1 MFRKL
6 ALVSVLLVVLA
17 ILGGLAADYYLHLE
31 PTPAKTSAELTSG
44 PPSNRAFQPTK
55 TVNLA
60 GQYSIEVPDNFSS
73 TEVPRTITNVPN
85 YTFQVANSN
94 QFSVALLPYLS
105 SQSQSPGQCAVSTTY
120 DTGVVSA
127 PVFCEDLMLTN
138 WFTLSN
144 GLMAK
149 YASRVTDMTTQCSM
163 NSPCPVNVPQETR
176 YAVDYVFLIPDKAR
190 QTLVEFFAG
199 DAARLPSSHVQGFK
213 GVAILLHDSII
224 PSLRPFPK

>member
-6 ALVSVLLVVLA
+6 GLVSVLSVVLV
-17 ILGGLAADYYLHLE
+17 ILSGLAAYYYLHPE
-31 PTPAKTSAELTSG
+31 PTPTKASADLTSS
-44 PPSNRAFQPTK
+44 PPSNGPYQSTK

-60 GQYSIEVPDNFSS
+60 GRYSVEVPIDFAVS
-73 TEVPRTITNVPN
+73 EVPQNITNVPN
-85 YTFQVANSN
+85 YAFQDSNSN
-94 QFSVALLPYLS
+94 QFSVALLPYMS
-105 SQSQSPGQCAVSTTY
+105 AQSQVPGQCAVSTTY

-127 PVFCEDLMLTN
+127 PVFCEGLILTN
-138 WFTLSN
+138 WFAIPN
-144 GLMAK
+144 GLIAK

-163 NSPCPVNVPQETR
+163 NSPCPLNVPQETR

-199 DAARLPSSHVQGFK
+199 DAARLPSSQVQGFK
-213 GVAILLHDSII
+213 GIAILLHDTII